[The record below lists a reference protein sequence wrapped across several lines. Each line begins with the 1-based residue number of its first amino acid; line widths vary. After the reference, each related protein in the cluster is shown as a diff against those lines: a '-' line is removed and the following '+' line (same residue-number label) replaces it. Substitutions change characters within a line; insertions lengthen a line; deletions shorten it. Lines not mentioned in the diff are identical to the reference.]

1 MQIMKTIL
9 VSDKEFKLYIT
20 RDKIQ
25 ERVKA
30 VAEKMIP
37 DLKDKNPLFVIVLN
51 GAYVFAADLI
61 RHFEFECEIAFI
73 RLSSYHGMQSTH
85 KVKEILGLSHD
96 VSGRTIVLIEDII
109 DTGTTMAYAKKKFQ
123 DDGAADVKLAAFLF
137 KPKAFIEDY
146 TIDYLG
152 MEIPDDFIVGYGLDY
167 NEGGRNYPD
176 IYVVNSK

>member
-1 MQIMKTIL
+1 MTIIK
-9 VSDKEFKLYIT
+9 VHDKEFRLYIT
-20 RDKIQ
+20 KEQIQ
-25 ERVKA
+25 EKVKA
-30 VAEKMIP
+30 IAEKMIP
-37 DLKDKNPLFVIVLN
+37 DLHDKNPLFVIVLN

-73 RLSSYHGMQSTH
+73 RLSSYQGMQSTH
-85 KVKEILGLSHD
+85 KVKEIMGLTQD
-96 VSGRTIVLIEDII
+96 VSGRTVVLIEDII
-109 DTGTTMAYAKKKFQ
+109 DTGTTMAYAKKKLKTE
-123 DDGAADVKLAAFLF
+123 GATDVKLAAFLF
-137 KPKAFIEDY
+137 KPIAFTEDY